1 MCTGY
6 LVLLAVVFGG
16 LQQPDAKPAPG
27 KAGPLPEQTAHHEPG
42 VPDDARPSA
51 PDRTS
56 GPTVPVGHHT
66 SGPAVPVGHHISRA
80 PVETRPAP

>member
-27 KAGPLPEQTAHHEPG
+27 KAGPLPGHTAGQEPG

-51 PDRTS
+51 PA
-56 GPTVPVGHHT
+56 HT
-66 SGPAVPVGHHISRA
+66 SGPAVPVGHHATRA